1 MLHGHHT
8 AGEVQVLQENTIR
21 GRIAR
26 VCIGATAL
34 ALGTVGLGGCA
45 SQGHV
50 SSGWADG
57 VAQGQTFTRVLVVG
71 VSPDL
76 DQRCTFERF
85 LAQRIQSETTA
96 AFTSCSSVT
105 QREPLTRESIEEA
118 VAAKQ
123 ADAVVATILV
133 SKEFE
138 VEEGRS
144 RDDRGGGMYKAT
156 GAGYAMGYYGVYGV
170 PVVYGEFKTA
180 PSILAM
186 TGEVS
191 VATKVYETRG
201 ATLVYT
207 MDTSAKN
214 IESKASGLD
223 AITTPI
229 ADRLRRDG
237 LTR

>member
-1 MLHGHHT
+1 MLHANHT
-8 AGEVQVLQENTIR
+8 VGEVQVLQENANR

-26 VCIGATAL
+26 ACIGATVLAL
-34 ALGTVGLGGCA
+34 ATGGLGGCA
-45 SQGHV
+45 SQGRA
-50 SSGWADG
+50 SGSWTEGA
-57 VAQGQTFTRVLVVG
+57 AQGQTFQRVLVVG

-85 LAQRIQSETTA
+85 LAQRIQSETTTA
-96 AFTSCSSVT
+96 ITSCSSVA
-105 QREPLTRESIEEA
+105 QREPLTRESIEGA

-133 SKEFE
+133 SQGWK
-138 VEEGRS
+138 VGEGGGH
-144 RDDRGGGMYKAT
+144 DDRGGGMYKAT
-156 GAGYAMGYYGVYGV
+156 DAGYAMGYYGAYGV

-180 PSILAM
+180 PSIM
-186 TGEVS
+186 SMKGEVS

-207 MDTSAKN
+207 IDTSAKN

-237 LTR
+237 LIR

>member
-1 MLHGHHT
+1 MLCRNQG
-8 AGEVQVLQENTIR
+8 AGEVYVLQENTNR
-21 GRIAR
+21 GKVAR
-26 VCIGATAL
+26 ACIGAMVLVLSA
-34 ALGTVGLGGCA
+34 GGLGGCA
-45 SQGHV
+45 SQGRA
-50 SSGWADG
+50 SGTWAEG
-57 VAQGQTFTRVLVVG
+57 AAQGQTFQRVLVVG

-85 LAQRIQSETTA
+85 LAQRIQSETTK

-105 QREPLTRESIEEA
+105 QREPLTRESIEGA

-133 SKEFE
+133 SKEWE
-138 VEEGRS
+138 VGEGGS

-156 GAGYAMGYYGVYGV
+156 DAGYAMGYYGAYGV

-180 PSILAM
+180 PSIM
-186 TGEVS
+186 SMKGDVS

-207 MDTSAKN
+207 IDTSAKN

-237 LTR
+237 LIR